1 MEMSPA
7 RRIEPEWLDDLR
19 TDDPRALRSRRDL
32 ARINGWMRHLGLM
45 PRLLLKQYRRG
56 QPRTM
61 LEIGAGDGTF
71 MLRVARQLAPYWPD
85 IHLVLLDRQPI
96 VSAQTRAAFASL
108 QWTTETVTA
117 DVFQYFAQAGMAR
130 FDIITTNLFL
140 HHFQAERLALLFARA
155 AQLTDLFAACEPRRG
170 AGAMAGTRLLWTIG
184 CNDVTRHDALV
195 SARAGFKGKELSMLW
210 PTNAQWTTGEW
221 DLHERAAFPFT
232 QCFVA
237 RRKSE
242 GMRRDL

>member
-7 RRIEPEWLDDLR
+7 RRVEPEWLDDLR
-19 TDDPRALRSRRDL
+19 TDDPRAVRSRRDL

-85 IHLVLLDRQPI
+85 VRLVLLDRQHV
-96 VSAQTRAAFASL
+96 VSAETRAAFAAL
-108 QWTTETVTA
+108 RWTAETVTA
-117 DVFQYFAQAGMAR
+117 DVFQYFAQAEITR

-140 HHFQAERLALLFARA
+140 HHFPAERLALLFARA
-155 AQLTDLFAACEPRRG
+155 AQLTDLFAACEPRRSV
-170 AGAMAGTRLLWTIG
+170 GAMAGTRLLWAIG

-195 SARAGFKGKELSMLW
+195 STRAGFKARELSRLW

-221 DLHERAAFPFT
+221 DLHERAALPFT
-232 QCFVA
+232 HCFAA
-237 RRKSE
+237 RRTS
-242 GMRRDL
+242 GNAP